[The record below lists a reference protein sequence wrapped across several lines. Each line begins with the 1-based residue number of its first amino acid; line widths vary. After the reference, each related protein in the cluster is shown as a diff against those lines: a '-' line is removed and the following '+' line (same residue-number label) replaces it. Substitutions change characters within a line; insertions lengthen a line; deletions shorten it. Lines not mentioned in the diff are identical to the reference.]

1 MITTLADDEAER
13 KKKKK
18 TRPVGDEE
26 GLASGS
32 HLNFGFENG
41 QKIKKNSAVS
51 KQIISKVQHNGSYTQ
66 KERAFRDSKE
76 VRMDANPL
84 VLANFTLIWTLC
96 PVI

>member
-26 GLASGS
+26 RLASGS

-41 QKIKKNSAVS
+41 QKIKKNSAVA
-51 KQIISKVQHNGSYTQ
+51 KIISKVQHNGSYTQ

-76 VRMDANPL
+76 VSMDANPH